1 MTIVKTNTDS
11 ELIERL
17 REFGEHLSPVSG
29 DYGSEIADLFAA
41 ADRLEA
47 LSLALAEAEKQ
58 RDEAIARA
66 DKATSANERLQA
78 GNSKMAE
85 GWVALINRADAL
97 EAKLRVAV
105 EAQAKLS
112 AFVRYVLAEGPWA
125 GHGIDGGD
133 TQDAAE
139 RFGLISPA
147 PYDPAKHGYHVDFS
161 DGDRWFKFTP
171 LVLPLSSIGAT
182 TPGGEAMSTDNVLTE
197 RLLAAARI
205 EALSLALAEAEKQRD
220 EADEECRLSMT
231 TIAEGRDRA
240 DALEAKLRVAVE
252 ALRPF
257 ANYPV
262 GSIGMGE
269 DGYVMT
275 LAVGGQEPTFA
286 DFERARAALSSIGE
300 V

>member
-1 MTIVKTNTDS
+1 MNTDS

-17 REFGEHLSPVSG
+17 REFGEHLSPVSEY
-29 DYGSEIADLFAA
+29 YGSGIADILAA

-47 LSLALAEAEKQ
+47 LSRALAEAE
-58 RDEAIARA
+58 RRLDLSNGHYEAWLDQIAMLVGMG
-66 DKATSANERLQA
+66 SSSVPLP
-78 GNSKMAE
+78 
-85 GWVALINRADAL
+85 ALVEQKIAA
-97 EAKLRVAV
+97 LRVAT

-220 EADEECRLSMT
+220 EA
-231 TIAEGRDRA
+231 
-240 DALEAKLRVAVE
+240 EARLRVVVE

-257 ANYPV
+257 ALAASGIPADKKDKDITRVAMDEILSKEEIDRFREIGRPV
-262 GSIGMGE
+262 RSPHAE
-269 DGYVMT
+269 LLVSLDG
-275 LAVGGQEPTFA
+275 LRAR
-286 DFERARAALSSIGE
+286 DFRRARAALSSIGE